1 MERRPSAQRR
11 PAHDSR
17 REGAQPERGRDCETR
32 SNSGGTAMNRA
43 KEIVAGFALM
53 LVASTTAVQFFL
65 THNRYE
71 DSASIPYLV
80 ALGVAELFL
89 VGLSWRLMFVPLT
102 KLPTGLAPP
111 EAHRADAGVVGISRR
126 V

>member
-1 MERRPSAQRR
+1 MKR
-11 PAHDSR
+11 
-17 REGAQPERGRDCETR
+17 T
-32 SNSGGTAMNRA
+32 T
-43 KEIVAGFALM
+43 EIVAGFALM

-71 DSASIPYLV
+71 NSGSIPYLV

-102 KLPTGLAPP
+102 PQPP
-111 EAHRADAGVVGISRR
+111 RADAGVVGISRR
-126 V
+126 VRQW